1 MKDKLKRIVNEVFRT
16 HLYEVGFTRSIN
28 GAIDCMVDQAHK
40 DILALLPSKD
50 KLFDF
55 LIQMPL
61 SFTEEPV
68 DYGEIAKAIHDLMVK
83 SVKGE
88 GK

>member
-1 MKDKLKRIVNEVFRT
+1 MKDKLRGILELMEYKSCSWEQV
-16 HLYEVGFTRSIN
+16 
-28 GAIDCMVDQAHK
+28 VDQAHK